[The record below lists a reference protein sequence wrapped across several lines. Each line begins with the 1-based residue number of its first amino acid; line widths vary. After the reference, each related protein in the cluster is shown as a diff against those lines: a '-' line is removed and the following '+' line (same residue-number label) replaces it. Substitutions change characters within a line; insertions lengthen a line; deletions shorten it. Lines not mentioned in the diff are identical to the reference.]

1 MNQRQRPRKEKP
13 FSCNAPGLILWLLH
27 QDLRGQTLPICFHVA
42 PEKLLGNRGTQLTRD
57 TACSLS
63 PRNTAF
69 TGEKDGNRKLLSG
82 SRSRKGHSLPACP
95 SQGRQSRDHCICSV
109 THSIIL
115 TKTSG
120 QTKPT
125 EMVLGNLAEKKEW
138 IATRTHR
145 IGLAS
150 IVVIARGDRRQYK
163 FNNNKS
169 ALKEILLHHQGDFL
183 GLKGIILKLSNSV
196 KKWKKRK
203 DETDNLI
210 NGMIVKCKRYL
221 KSKDN
226 SLV

>member
-1 MNQRQRPRKEKP
+1 METE
-13 FSCNAPGLILWLLH
+13 SSSLVL
-27 QDLRGQTLPICFHVA
+27 DLGRV
-42 PEKLLGNRGTQLTRD
+42 
-57 TACSLS
+57 
-63 PRNTAF
+63 
-69 TGEKDGNRKLLSG
+69 
-82 SRSRKGHSLPACP
+82 PACLLVQHRATGAETTA
-95 SQGRQSRDHCICSV
+95 SAVS
-109 THSIIL
+109 L
-115 TKTSG
+115 TLSFWLKPQG

-125 EMVLGNLAEKKEW
+125 VDKEMVLGNLAEKKEW
-138 IATRTHR
+138 IATRTPR

-163 FNNNKS
+163 FNNKS

-183 GLKGIILKLSNSV
+183 GLKGIILNLSNSV

-203 DETDNLI
+203 DETGHLI